1 MREDLY
7 DKSSVDSIYEF
18 ARGLTGKS
26 LLEAV
31 GLPEKVVNKLSR
43 GALGNMVEEFYFG
56 YKPNSNPRPD
66 FPEANLELKI
76 TGVVKKANNGYVAKE
91 RLVLSKIDF
100 EEIVNEMWES
110 SSLIFKCRLMLIMFY
125 LVDREQADID
135 RRFVLDPMVY
145 DLLKFDAEVIKQD
158 WHSIRNKI
166 REGKA
171 HELSEGDTFFLGACR
186 KGAGGPNEKPKKQP
200 YSDQMAKSR
209 AFSFKQSY
217 MTQLIQGHE
226 ADAFLFRPGLTI
238 EESTKLKF
246 EPFIGKTIDEIS
258 RQLGHFK
265 RDKNHKG
272 FNRELAIRMLGAHPS
287 RVAELAKADIEMK
300 TVRLKSTGAAMES
313 MSFPT
318 FKYLEITQQTWEDSK
333 FFERIERKFLFVVYE
348 IGSDGIE
355 RLKKVAY
362 WNMPFADRL
371 EAQRVW
377 EETKQRVAIDAKNL
391 PKGSE
396 SHVAH
401 VRPKASNANQR
412 NMSPQGEM
420 LVNKCFWLN
429 QKYIGQ
435 VIAAL

>member
-7 DKSSVDSIYEF
+7 DKTSVDSIYEF

-56 YKPNSNPRPD
+56 YKPNSDPRPD
-66 FPEANLELKI
+66 FPAANLELKI
-76 TGVVKKANNGYVAKE
+76 TGVIKNSKNDYVAKE

-100 EEIVNEMWES
+100 EEVVREIWES
-110 SSLIFKCRLMLIMFY
+110 SSLLFKCRLMLIMFY
-125 LVDREQADID
+125 LYDREQADID

-145 DLLKFDAEVIKQD
+145 DLLKFDEEVIKRD
-158 WHSIRNKI
+158 WHAIRNKI
-166 REGKA
+166 KDGKA

-186 KGAGGPNEKPKKQP
+186 KGAGGPNEKLKKQP
-200 YSDQMAKSR
+200 YSNQLAKAR

-217 MTQLIQGHE
+217 LTQLIQGHE
-226 ADAFLFRPGLTI
+226 ADAFLFRPGMTI

-246 EPFIGKTIDEIS
+246 EPFIGKSIEEIS
-258 RQLGHFK
+258 RELGHFK

-272 FNRELAIRMLGAHPS
+272 FNRELAVRMLGADPR

-300 TVRLKSTGAAMES
+300 TIRTLNTGMPKES
-313 MSFPT
+313 MSFPA
-318 FKYLEITQQTWEDSK
+318 FRYLDLLDQNWEDST
-333 FFERIERKFLFVVYE
+333 FFERIERKFLFIVFE
-348 IGSDGIE
+348 IGVDGVE

-362 WNMPFADRL
+362 WNMPYEDRI

-377 EETKQRVAIDAKNL
+377 EDTKRRVTVDARDL
-391 PKGSE
+391 PKENE

-401 VRPKASNANQR
+401 VRPKAKNANDR
-412 NMSPQGEM
+412 NMSPQGEP
-420 LVNKCFWLN
+420 LINKCFWLN
-429 QKYIGQ
+429 RKYIGH
-435 VIAAL
+435 VIAEI